1 MMLYMDDAVLDCVLL
16 TIRVAGVATLMIVV
30 IGTAVGWA
38 LARGKVPA
46 QLLVEAVLLLP
57 MTMPPV
63 AVGLVLLNLMAPSG
77 PLGTFWYLLTGE
89 RLLLTWQAAAMAAFT
104 VALPLYVRAAQEAF
118 AAVPRRLEGVAES
131 LGLGPWRLW
140 FQVSLPLA
148 GPGLA
153 AGGLLAF
160 ARALGEFGATS
171 LVAGAIAGRTET
183 LAVAIYNSINNGNEH
198 QAWVL
203 ALWSAALA
211 VLATVA
217 SRYLST
223 RFPSVERR
231 G

>member
-1 MMLYMDDAVLDCVLL
+1 MKLYMNDAVLDCVFL
-16 TIRVAGVATLMIVV
+16 TIRVACVATLMIVV

-46 QLLVEAVLLLP
+46 QLLVEALLLLP

-77 PLGTFWYLLTGE
+77 SLGTFWHLLTGE
-89 RLLLTWQAAAMAAFT
+89 RLLLTWQAAAIAAFT
-104 VALPLYVRAAQEAF
+104 VAFPLYVRAAQEAF

-131 LGLGPWRLW
+131 LGIGPWRLW

-171 LVAGAIAGRTET
+171 LVAGAITGRTET

-223 RFPSVERR
+223 RFPSAERR

>member
-1 MMLYMDDAVLDCVLL
+1 MNDAVLDCVML
-16 TIRVAGVATLMIVV
+16 TIKVAGVATLMIVV
-30 IGTAVGWA
+30 FGTGVGWA

-46 QLLVEAVLLLP
+46 QLLVEALLLLP

-63 AVGLVLLNLMAPSG
+63 AVGLVLLNLMAPAR
-77 PLGTFWYLLTGE
+77 PLGAFWQMLTGE
-89 RLLLTWQAAAMAAFT
+89 RLLLSWQAAGVAAFA
-104 VALPLYVRAAQEAF
+104 VAFPLYVRAAQEAF

-131 LGLGPWRLW
+131 LGLGPWQLW
-140 FQVSLPLA
+140 FRVSLPLA
-148 GPGLA
+148 TPGLA

-198 QAWVL
+198 QAWEL
-203 ALWSAALA
+203 AIWSASLA
-211 VLATVA
+211 VFATVA

-223 RFPSVERR
+223 RFPNSERQ